1 MAIDLLNQNI
11 SGAFVPTTFIL
22 DVAKIQEVNVNS
34 EEFKELLVR
43 LYQNLNRMSLVLN
56 VKESA
61 YYALNQFVPGQLFF
75 PDTTAGSL
83 VQQNYRSTTRL
94 VINFGALPS
103 SGVKPVAHNININSA
118 VTFTRIYATASDTT
132 GFNYIPIP
140 SVNATIAVDATHV
153 TITTTANLSNYNITY
168 VIVEFLT
175 S

>member
-61 YYALNQFVPGQLFF
+61 YYALN
-75 PDTTAGSL
+75 
-83 VQQNYRSTTRL
+83 
-94 VINFGALPS
+94 
-103 SGVKPVAHNININSA
+103 
-118 VTFTRIYATASDTT
+118 
-132 GFNYIPIP
+132 
-140 SVNATIAVDATHV
+140 
-153 TITTTANLSNYNITY
+153 
-168 VIVEFLT
+168 
-175 S
+175 